1 MFDWVLNTLLG
12 VVYETSTTRSQR
24 MRMKITFFLLLK
36 FKRRNV
42 NPFLASVSI
51 LHPLG
56 TTENLRLYK

>member
-12 VVYETSTTRSQR
+12 VVYETSIARSQR

-42 NPFLASVSI
+42 NPFLANVSI

-56 TTENLRLYK
+56 TNENLWLYK